1 MSKLDEY
8 RKLID
13 QIDDQIISLYEKRMN
28 LVKVIY
34 RYKKENNIDIL
45 DSSRE
50 TRMLEN
56 NLLKIKNEDYKKYYK
71 DVLDGF
77 LSASKKLQKDLKSE

>member
-34 RYKKENNIDIL
+34 RYKKENNIEIL

>member
-34 RYKKENNIDIL
+34 RYKKENNIEIL

-77 LSASKKLQKDLKSE
+77 LSASKKLQKDLKSK

>member
-50 TRMLEN
+50 TIMLEN

>member
-1 MSKLDEY
+1 MPKLDEY